1 MQSQPDALAIQF
13 QEQSYSWGF
22 VARIA
27 AELQQLLETLSIA
40 SSERVGFVAHTRPT
54 HVATLWGLLIAN
66 RCPSMI
72 YGFQPTEKLAAD
84 IRSLRYP
91 LVIADQSDWNEITI
105 KAAKDAGSA
114 GISLST
120 NGLSLVAGLETA
132 GAQACREVV
141 NDAAVE
147 TLSSGTTGTPKRIL
161 LSSQNLEASSIAA
174 AQSIKQMSSGSAER
188 VPLIVIF
195 PLANI
200 SGVYSTV
207 PACLSS
213 HPIVLM
219 EKFSVEEWLSIVK
232 RYRPVTADVP
242 PTALTML
249 INAGVTKEDLKS
261 IKVIRSGAAPLDRE
275 VQRKFLEDFG
285 IPINLSY
292 GASEFCGVLT
302 TWSMDELARYS
313 ESKLGSCG
321 RPLQG
326 VSLRIIDSDKD
337 SELES
342 NQIGL
347 LEAKVDRM
355 GPDWIRTSD
364 LARIDED
371 GFMWFIGRAD
381 STIFRGGF
389 KISPEIVANALRQH
403 PKIDDVAVIG
413 EADARLGETPVAF
426 VQAIDFHE
434 SLEDAELKEFARTV
448 LAAYQVPTRF
458 VLVDEL
464 PRTPSMKLDLR
475 ALKLMLSS
483 TSI

>member
-1 MQSQPDALAIQF
+1 M
-13 QEQSYSWGF
+13 
-22 VARIA
+22 
-27 AELQQLLETLSIA
+27 
-40 SSERVGFVAHTRPT
+40 
-54 HVATLWGLLIAN
+54 
-66 RCPSMI
+66 
-72 YGFQPTEKLAAD
+72 
-84 IRSLRYP
+84 
-91 LVIADQSDWNEITI
+91 
-105 KAAKDAGSA
+105 
-114 GISLST
+114 
-120 NGLSLVAGLETA
+120 
-132 GAQACREVV
+132 
-141 NDAAVE
+141 
-147 TLSSGTTGTPKRIL
+147 
-161 LSSQNLEASSIAA
+161 
-174 AQSIKQMSSGSAER
+174 
-188 VPLIVIF
+188 
-195 PLANI
+195 
-200 SGVYSTV
+200 
-207 PACLSS
+207 
-213 HPIVLM
+213 
-219 EKFSVEEWLSIVK
+219 
-232 RYRPVTADVP
+232 
-242 PTALTML
+242 
-249 INAGVTKEDLKS
+249 TKEDLKS

-389 KISPEIVANALRQH
+389 KISPEIVADALRQH